1 MQLTLANISRMEVSQ
16 KVESSSTC
24 GGLDEPYIVVED
36 GVTVRMRL
44 VAFRNVK
51 IEFWLTFHGTP
62 LS

>member
-1 MQLTLANISRMEVSQ
+1 MEVSQ